1 VTTFAEKN
9 CSSLVPHSTKFN
21 DEDLVML
28 NRFTDN
34 LDAIRTEID
43 NQNINYYINFIVS
56 ALFEANKYFND
67 QEPWKKKDDKDRLNT
82 IVYTSLEMIR
92 KISFMLYPII
102 PDSIEKALKIFNL
115 KQDSINLESIAKHD
129 FLKSGDM
136 INKIDIL
143 FKKIEKKN
151 D

>member
-1 VTTFAEKN
+1 
-9 CSSLVPHSTKFN
+9 
-21 DEDLVML
+21 
-28 NRFTDN
+28 
-34 LDAIRTEID
+34 
-43 NQNINYYINFIVS
+43 
-56 ALFEANKYFND
+56 
-67 QEPWKKKDDKDRLNT
+67 
-82 IVYTSLEMIR
+82 MIR

-115 KQDSINLESIAKHD
+115 KQDSINFESIAKHD

>member
-1 VTTFAEKN
+1 MIYLKLISILTIKN
-9 CSSLVPHSTKFN
+9 PG
-21 DEDLVML
+21 
-28 NRFTDN
+28 
-34 LDAIRTEID
+34 
-43 NQNINYYINFIVS
+43 
-56 ALFEANKYFND
+56 
-67 QEPWKKKDDKDRLNT
+67 KKKDNRERLNT
-82 IVYTSLEMIR
+82 IVYTSLEVIR

-115 KQDSINLESIAKHD
+115 NTKDINLESITRHD
-129 FLKSGDM
+129 QLKVGTN

>member
-1 VTTFAEKN
+1 MIKN
-9 CSSLVPHSTKFN
+9 HG
-21 DEDLVML
+21 
-28 NRFTDN
+28 
-34 LDAIRTEID
+34 
-43 NQNINYYINFIVS
+43 
-56 ALFEANKYFND
+56 
-67 QEPWKKKDDKDRLNT
+67 KKKDDKDRLST
-82 IVYTSLEMIR
+82 IIYTSLEMIR

-115 KQDSINLESIAKHD
+115 NSDDVNLKSIATHRY
-129 FLKSGDM
+129 LKVGDV

>member
-1 VTTFAEKN
+1 
-9 CSSLVPHSTKFN
+9 
-21 DEDLVML
+21 ML
-28 NRFTDN
+28 NKFTEN
-34 LDAIRTEID
+34 LEIIRKEID
-43 NQNINYYINFIVS
+43 KQNINFYISFIVS

-67 QEPWKKKDDKDRLNT
+67 QEPWKKKADNDRLNT

-102 PDSIEKALKIFNL
+102 PDSINKALKIFNL
-115 KQDSINLESIAKHD
+115 SSSDVSLETIAFHD
-129 FLKSGDM
+129 YLKSGKA

>member
-1 VTTFAEKN
+1 
-9 CSSLVPHSTKFN
+9 
-21 DEDLVML
+21 
-28 NRFTDN
+28 
-34 LDAIRTEID
+34 
-43 NQNINYYINFIVS
+43 
-56 ALFEANKYFND
+56 
-67 QEPWKKKDDKDRLNT
+67 
-82 IVYTSLEMIR
+82 MIR

-115 KQDSINLESIAKHD
+115 KPKDILFKSIGIHD
-129 FLKSGDM
+129 FLKPGSH